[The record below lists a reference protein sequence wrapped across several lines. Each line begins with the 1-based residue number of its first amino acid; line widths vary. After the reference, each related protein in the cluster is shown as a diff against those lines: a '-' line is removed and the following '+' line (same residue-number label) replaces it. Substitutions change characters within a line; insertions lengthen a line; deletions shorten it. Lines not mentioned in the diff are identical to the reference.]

1 MYWKSMVP
9 LLVAALC
16 TGCATASRDSAWP
29 EPRPLG
35 RGISTYRPLQ
45 EPEANISKTLSLPE
59 ARKELRLRDALARA
73 LGRSPDLAGIALSVR
88 EAEAEALQAGLLPN
102 PEIEAEFEDFAGTGG
117 LTGTESA
124 ETTVSVGQLIEL
136 GGKRGKR
143 TRVARLETELAG
155 WDYEAKRIALM
166 TDVAQRFA
174 AVLAAQRKVDLA
186 DMSLKLA
193 MATRDAVDKRL
204 KAGKVTP
211 VELTKADVE
220 VSTTRI
226 HVQRAS
232 RELVASRHRLAAA
245 WGSTSP
251 HFKVAAGELSHVAPL
266 PKLDQ
271 VIPLLAQNPDLA
283 RWKTEH
289 AQREAVFS
297 SEKAKAIPDVTV
309 SAGFRHFNE
318 SSDQAAHVG
327 ISIPLPLFGRNQ
339 GGVRKARYGRLKAR
353 SEEEAARARLRSDLI
368 EAYQELAASHEEAT
382 SLHTKVVPA
391 AEQVFEAT
399 RTSFDQGK
407 TDYLAVLDAQRT
419 LTDTR
424 RQYVDALASYHR
436 TLAAVEGLIAQPL
449 ASANTVG
456 LKEGGEK

>member
-1 MYWKSMVP
+1 MVP
-9 LLVAALC
+9 LLTVALC
-16 TGCATASRDSAWP
+16 AGCAIGPPDSAWP

-35 RGISTYRPLQ
+35 REISTYRPPQ
-45 EPEANISKTLSLPE
+45 KPEADIPKTASLPE
-59 ARKELRLRDALARA
+59 ARKELRLHDALALA
-73 LGRSPDLAGIALSVR
+73 LGRSPDLAGVALSVR

-102 PEIEAEFEDFAGTGG
+102 PEAEAEFEDFAGTGD
-117 LTGTESA
+117 LAGTKSA
-124 ETTVSVGQLIEL
+124 GTTVTVGQLIEL
-136 GGKRGKR
+136 GGKRVKR
-143 TRVARLETELAG
+143 FHRARLEAELAG
-155 WDYEAKRIALM
+155 WDYEARRIALM
-166 TDVAQRFA
+166 TEVAQRFA
-174 AVLAAQRKVDLA
+174 AVLAAQRKVELA

-193 MATRDAVDKRL
+193 EATRDAVSKRL
-204 KAGKVTP
+204 KAGKITP

-220 VSTTRI
+220 VSTASI

-232 RELVASRHRLAAA
+232 RELAASRHRLAAA

-251 HFKVAAGELSHVAPL
+251 HFEAAAGDLSHVAPL
-266 PKLDQ
+266 PKMHQ

-436 TLAAVEGLIAQPL
+436 ALPVVEGLIAQPL
-449 ASANTVG
+449 TLASTVEP
-456 LKEGGEK
+456 KEGEER